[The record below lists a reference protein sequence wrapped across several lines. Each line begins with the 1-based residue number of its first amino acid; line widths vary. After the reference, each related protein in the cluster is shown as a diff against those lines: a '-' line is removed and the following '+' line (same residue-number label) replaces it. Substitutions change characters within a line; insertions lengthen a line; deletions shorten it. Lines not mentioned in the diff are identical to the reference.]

1 MLVVCATA
9 FGTASALLTGR
20 HRFTPIAGGLTAA
33 LLAAAFGPVPLLV
46 VLLPAVPLA
55 IRLAEVDLLT
65 LRLPDRWV
73 GALGLLIGLP
83 LSLGCR
89 PAVPRAAA
97 AAALLGIGY
106 LAIALL
112 PGRGLGLGDVKLA
125 AVLGYLL
132 GFAGWPA
139 VLTGAV
145 VPHLL
150 AGPVALVLLLT
161 GRAGRRTAVPLG
173 PALLAGALIAAVATG

>member
-1 MLVVCATA
+1 
-9 FGTASALLTGR
+9 
-20 HRFTPIAGGLTAA
+20 
-33 LLAAAFGPVPLLV
+33 
-46 VLLPAVPLA
+46 
-55 IRLAEVDLLT
+55 
-65 LRLPDRWV
+65 
-73 GALGLLIGLP
+73 
-83 LSLGCR
+83 
-89 PAVPRAAA
+89 
-97 AAALLGIGY
+97 
-106 LAIALL
+106 
-112 PGRGLGLGDVKLA
+112 VKLA

-150 AGPVALVLLLT
+150 AGPVALFLLLT